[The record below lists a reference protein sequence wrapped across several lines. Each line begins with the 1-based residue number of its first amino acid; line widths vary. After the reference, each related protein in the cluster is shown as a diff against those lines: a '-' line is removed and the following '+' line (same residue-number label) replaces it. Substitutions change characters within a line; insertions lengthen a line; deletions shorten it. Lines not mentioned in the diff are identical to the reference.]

1 MESRKVD
8 HLTSVFLTSHARFQM
23 LKVFFSLFIG
33 LILFNPK
40 PALSQQK
47 TGLLAIS
54 KFVDGDTFWVINQKG
69 QNEKIRL
76 IGINTPEA
84 RRTGRTEVE
93 YFGKEASDYV
103 KKILIGR
110 KVRLE
115 YDVQRYDRYKRTL
128 AYVYLDDGTFLNAL
142 LVKEGHASTAT
153 FPPNVRFSEYFVNL
167 EREARHR
174 KKGMWKD

>member
-1 MESRKVD
+1 
-8 HLTSVFLTSHARFQM
+8 M
-23 LKVFFSLFIG
+23 LKVFFLLFVG
-33 LILFNPK
+33 FILFNPK

-47 TGLLAIS
+47 TGLLEIF
-54 KFVDGDTFWVINQKG
+54 KFVDGDTFWVVNEKG

-103 KKILIGR
+103 KKILTGR

-115 YDVQRYDRYKRTL
+115 FDVQRYDRYKRTL
-128 AYVYLDDGTFLNAL
+128 AYVYLDDGRFLNAL
-142 LVKEGHASTAT
+142 LVKEGYASVAT
-153 FPPNVRFSEYFVNL
+153 FPPNVKYSEYFAKL
-167 EREARHR
+167 EKEARTR

>member
-1 MESRKVD
+1 
-8 HLTSVFLTSHARFQM
+8 M
-23 LKVFFSLFIG
+23 LKLLFLLSFG

-40 PALSQQK
+40 PAVSQQK
-47 TGLLAIS
+47 TGLLEIF
-54 KFVDGDTFWVINQKG
+54 KFVDGDTFWVLNERG

-103 KKILIGR
+103 KKILTGR

-142 LVKEGHASTAT
+142 LVKEGYATAAT
-153 FPPNVRFSEYFVNL
+153 FPPNVKYSEYFVKL
-167 EREARHR
+167 EREARTR

>member
-1 MESRKVD
+1 
-8 HLTSVFLTSHARFQM
+8 M
-23 LKVFFSLFIG
+23 LKVFFFLSVG
-33 LILFNPK
+33 LILINSK
-40 PALSQQK
+40 PAFSQQK
-47 TGLLAIS
+47 TGLLEIS
-54 KFVDGDTFWVINQKG
+54 KFVDGDTFWVLNEKRER
-69 QNEKIRL
+69 EKIRL

-110 KVRLE
+110 RVRLE
-115 YDVQRYDRYKRTL
+115 FDVQRYDRYKRTL

-142 LVKEGHASTAT
+142 LVKEGYARAAT
-153 FPPNVRFSEYFVNL
+153 FPPNVKHAEYFVKL
-167 EREARHR
+167 EREARTR

>member
-1 MESRKVD
+1 
-8 HLTSVFLTSHARFQM
+8 M
-23 LKVFFSLFIG
+23 LRVFFLLFLG
-33 LILFNPK
+33 LTLFNPK

-47 TGLLAIS
+47 TGLLEIF
-54 KFVDGDTFWVINQKG
+54 KFVDGDTFWVVNAKG

-93 YFGKEASDYV
+93 YYGKEASDYV
-103 KKILIGR
+103 KKILTGR

-115 YDVQRYDRYKRTL
+115 FDVQRYDRYKRTL
-128 AYVYLDDGTFLNAL
+128 AYVYLDDGRFLNAL
-142 LVKEGHASTAT
+142 LVKEGYASVAT
-153 FPPNVRFSEYFVNL
+153 FPPNVKYSEYFAKL
-167 EREARHR
+167 EKEARTR

>member
-1 MESRKVD
+1 
-8 HLTSVFLTSHARFQM
+8 M
-23 LKVFFSLFIG
+23 LKVLFLLSFG
-33 LILFNPK
+33 LLLFNPK
-40 PALSQQK
+40 PAYSQQK
-47 TGLLAIS
+47 TGFLEIS
-54 KFVDGDTFWVINQKG
+54 KFVDGDTFWVLNEKR

-103 KKILIGR
+103 KKILTGR

-128 AYVYLDDGTFLNAL
+128 AYVYLDDGSFLNAL
-142 LVKEGHASTAT
+142 LVKEGYASVAT
-153 FPPNVRFSEYFVNL
+153 FPPNVKYSEYFVKL
-167 EREARHR
+167 EREAKAR
-174 KKGMWKD
+174 KKGMWRN

>member
-1 MESRKVD
+1 
-8 HLTSVFLTSHARFQM
+8 M
-23 LKVFFSLFIG
+23 LKVFFLLSFGII
-33 LILFNPK
+33 LIYPK
-40 PALSQQK
+40 PVLSQQR
-47 TGLLAIS
+47 TGLLEIS
-54 KFVDGDTFWVINQKG
+54 KFVDGDTFWVLNEKG

-103 KKILIGR
+103 KRVLAGR
-110 KVRLE
+110 RVRLE
-115 YDVQRYDRYKRTL
+115 FDVQRYDRYKRTL

-142 LVKEGHASTAT
+142 LVKEGFARVAT
-153 FPPNVRFSEYFVNL
+153 FPPNVKYAEYFLKL
-167 EREARHR
+167 EREARAR

>member
-1 MESRKVD
+1 
-8 HLTSVFLTSHARFQM
+8 M
-23 LKVFFSLFIG
+23 LKAFFLLFISF
-33 LILFNPK
+33 IFFNPK

-47 TGLLAIS
+47 TGLLEIS
-54 KFVDGDTFWVINQKG
+54 KFVDGDTFWVVNQKG

-84 RRTGRTEVE
+84 RRTGKTEVE

-103 KKILIGR
+103 KKTLIER

-142 LVKEGHASTAT
+142 LVKEGYASAAT
-153 FPPNVRFSEYFVNL
+153 FPPNVKYSEYFVKL
-167 EREARHR
+167 EREARAR
-174 KKGMWKD
+174 KMGMWKE

>member
-1 MESRKVD
+1 
-8 HLTSVFLTSHARFQM
+8 M
-23 LKVFFSLFIG
+23 LIIG
-33 LILFNPK
+33 LIQFNPK

-47 TGLLAIS
+47 NGLLEIS
-54 KFVDGDTFWVINQKG
+54 KFVDGDTFWVVNEKG

-93 YFGKEASDYV
+93 YYGKEASDYV
-103 KKILIGR
+103 KKILTGR

-128 AYVYLDDGTFLNAL
+128 AYVYLDDGIFLNAL
-142 LVKEGHASTAT
+142 LVKEGYASVAT
-153 FPPNVRFSEYFVNL
+153 FPPNVKFSDFFSKL
-167 EREARHR
+167 ESEARTQ

>member
-1 MESRKVD
+1 
-8 HLTSVFLTSHARFQM
+8 M
-23 LKVFFSLFIG
+23 LKLFFLLSIG

-40 PALSQQK
+40 PTLSQQK
-47 TGLLAIS
+47 TGLLEIF
-54 KFVDGDTFWVINQKG
+54 KFVDGDTFWVLNERG

-103 KKILIGR
+103 KKILTGR

-128 AYVYLDDGTFLNAL
+128 AYVYLDDGTFLNAI
-142 LVKEGHASTAT
+142 LVKEGYATAAT
-153 FPPNVRFSEYFVNL
+153 FPPNVKYSEYFVKL
-167 EREARHR
+167 EREARTR